1 MSDTHDRRSFFKQ
14 LLRGAAST
22 AQEVTQAFQ
31 EVKGFDEDIAPEPY
45 GLSYGTSFEQRPVP
59 AAPAG
64 RTATEDDLRTL
75 ADSNDLG
82 GRYVDLAAHAR
93 PSIRMTRGEFTGR
106 SRLGGAPELP
116 PGFEWPTWRDEELA
130 FVAQID
136 LAEVALLGVPT
147 GLPPEGLL
155 VLFCAL
161 DSRPTGL
168 RPEDKGAVKIV
179 VVDGELEFAED
190 RLTLP
195 EMPLEFTA
203 ELSLPSEAAG
213 LPEALALGNLELDAW
228 QRVREG
234 LAELQGVELE
244 DRSIDWHAIH
254 RLGGYP
260 DTMEEAMQVDA
271 QLVFNGI
278 DLNSGER
285 YYVPHVSDLEKDA
298 HQWQLLLQLS
308 SDDEVGLQL
317 GYPLGRLFVWIREG
331 DLGQER
337 FDDIWG
343 FIR

>member
-1 MSDTHDRRSFFKQ
+1 MADAHDRKSFFKQ
-14 LLRGAAST
+14 LLRGAATT

-31 EVKGFDEDIAPEPY
+31 GVQGFDEEKGPDPH
-45 GLSYGTSFEQRPVP
+45 GLTFGHTYEQRPEP
-59 AAPAG
+59 AEPAE
-64 RTATEDDLRTL
+64 RIATEDDLREL
-75 ADSNDLG
+75 ADANGLG
-82 GRYVDLAAHAR
+82 GRIGDLVERAR
-93 PSIRMTRGEFTGR
+93 PSIRMTRGDFSGR

-116 PGFEWPTWRDEELA
+116 PGFEWPKWRDEELA

-155 VLFCAL
+155 VVFCAL

-168 RPEDKGAVKIV
+168 RPDDKGAVKVV
-179 VVDGELEFAED
+179 VVDGELETIEGRHA
-190 RLTLP
+190 LT
-195 EMPLEFTA
+195 EVPLRFSA

-213 LPEALALGNLELDAW
+213 FPASLVLGGPELDAW
-228 QRVREG
+228 QRLREA
-234 LAELQGVELE
+234 LAERQGVPLE
-244 DRSIDWHAIH
+244 DRAVDWHALH

-260 DTMEEAMQVDA
+260 DTMEEGMPVDA

-278 DLNSGER
+278 DLNTGER

-298 HQWQLLLQLS
+298 DQWQLLLQLS
-308 SDDEVGLQL
+308 SDDEAGLQL
-317 GYPLGRLFVWIREG
+317 GYPLGRLFLWIRDG

-337 FDDIWG
+337 FDDVWG